1 MEMVMTNFGKQYKI
15 IKELGR
21 EVYLV
26 NDKENKYYAIK
37 KIKIYDHEENVK
49 QIFNE
54 IEKILIYI
62 SKIINDNI
70 IKYYE
75 YEIKDN
81 NFYIL
86 MEYGGNSDLKK
97 FIEGYKDRETYID
110 EKVIK
115 DIIIQ
120 ICHGL
125 KDIHNAKIIHRDLS
139 PDNIFINEN
148 NKIKIGDFGI
158 ATIINESNDS
168 INEQIGKIYY
178 TAPEV
183 ENGRPYNTKVD
194 IYSLGCI
201 IYELFTL
208 NEYFKDKNYKKVAK
222 IDTDIYNPKWQEL
235 IDLLLKE
242 DYHERPDIEEIY
254 DKVKYY

>member
-15 IKELGR
+15 IKKLGH

-37 KIKIYDHEENVK
+37 KIKIYDYEDNFK
-49 QIFNE
+49 KIFNE

-62 SKIINDNI
+62 SKIINNNI

-75 YEIKDN
+75 SEIKDN

-86 MEYGGNSDLKK
+86 MEYAGNSDLKE
-97 FIEGYKDRETYID
+97 FIKKYKIENLLID

-158 ATIINESNDS
+158 AAIINESNDS
-168 INEQIGKIYY
+168 FNEQIGKIYY

-183 ENGRPYNTKVD
+183 GNGRPYNTKVN

-208 NEYFKDKNYKKVAK
+208 NEYFKDKNYKEVAK

-254 DKVKYY
+254 DKVKFY